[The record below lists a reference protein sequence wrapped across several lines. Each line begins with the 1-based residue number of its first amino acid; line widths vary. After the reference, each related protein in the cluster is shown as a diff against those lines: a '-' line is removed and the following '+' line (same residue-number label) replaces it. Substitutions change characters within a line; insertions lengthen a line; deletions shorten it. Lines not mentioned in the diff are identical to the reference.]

1 MMGLAGKLMS
11 KPYGS
16 ASGISFVSAASAEAN
31 TVALPAHTAGD
42 LIIVFLF
49 NNNSTTI
56 PGTPTGGWTA
66 LVTTNFSAGGQAYRI
81 VYKFATSSSETLG
94 TSTNAT
100 TVSATVYR
108 GVNASSPFGA
118 GVSANTSAQSYIT
131 YPTLTAITST
141 TSWVVL
147 LAGCSASGAAVL
159 TTPASTTNR
168 TTTVGGTST
177 ATVNDTNG
185 PVGATTWAGRNA
197 AVDQVVF
204 AMARAIEIVAA

>member
-1 MMGLAGKLMS
+1 MMGLAGKLMT
-11 KPYGS
+11 KPYAS
-16 ASGISFVSAASAEAN
+16 ASGLFVSAASAAGAN
-31 TVALPAHTAGD
+31 TVALPTHAAGD

-56 PGTPTGGWTA
+56 PGPPSGGWSA

-94 TSTNAT
+94 TSTSAT
-100 TVSATVYR
+100 DVSATVYR
-108 GVNASSPFGA
+108 GVNTSSPFGSS
-118 GVSANTSAQSYIT
+118 VSANTNAQSYIT
-131 YPTLTAITST
+131 YPSIATVAS

-159 TTPASTTNR
+159 TTPSGTTNR
-168 TTTVGGTST
+168 TTTVGGSNAIT
-177 ATVNDTNG
+177 ANDTNG
-185 PVGATTWAGRNA
+185 PVGATTWAQRNA

-204 AMARAIEIVAA
+204 AMARSIEILPA